1 MGDLLIAV
9 TAGIGATVTP
19 CVLPLYPGFL
29 AYLTAPG
36 AAAGAAPA
44 GTGTTGS
51 VARRPPPAV
60 AAILVWLG
68 VVVGM
73 VAIGALLAL
82 LSVSLG
88 SVLRVALPI
97 IDLVLIG
104 LGLLLLAG
112 RNPFA
117 RLPQAT
123 PRGLGSAGPMAG
135 SFVYGL
141 MFAPIAL
148 PCSGPFLIG
157 IFVASLTI
165 GDAAR
170 QLAFFGA
177 FGVGFGLPL
186 LALGLVGQARARD
199 LASAVI
205 RWERPLQLVMGV
217 ALVAVG
223 AWDLSVNLPQVLG

>member
-1 MGDLLIAV
+1 MGADLLVAL
-9 TAGIGATVTP
+9 TAGIGATITP

-29 AYLTAPG
+29 AYITAPAPLPAVGTATG
-36 AAAGAAPA
+36 ALVV
-44 GTGTTGS
+44 T
-51 VARRPPPAV
+51 ARRPPPAL
-60 AAILVWLG
+60 AAVLVWLG

-73 VAIGALLAL
+73 VIIGAILAV

-88 SVLRVALPI
+88 SVLRVLLPV
-97 IDLVLIG
+97 IDLVLIS
-104 LGLLLLAG
+104 LGVLLLLG

-117 RLPQAT
+117 RIPQ
-123 PRGLGSAGPMAG
+123 PSSSVPGAGPWAG
-135 SFVYGL
+135 SFLYGL

-170 QLAFFGA
+170 QLLFFA
-177 FGVGFGLPL
+177 VFGVGFGLPL
-186 LALGLVGQARARD
+186 LALGLVGQVRARSLARAA
-199 LASAVI
+199 L
-205 RWERPLQLVMGV
+205 RWERPLQLVLGA

-223 AWDLSVNLPQVLG
+223 LWDLSVNLPQVIG

>member
-1 MGDLLIAV
+1 MGADLLIALS
-9 TAGIGATVTP
+9 AGIGATITP

-29 AYLTAPG
+29 AYVTAPAAVTANG
-36 AAAGAAPA
+36 VVAARPSPAAA
-44 GTGTTGS
+44 
-51 VARRPPPAV
+51 AV
-60 AAILVWLG
+60 LVWLG

-73 VAIGALLAL
+73 VAIGAVLAL

-88 SVLRVALPI
+88 SVLRVLLPA
-97 IDLVLIG
+97 IDLLLIA
-104 LGLLLLAG
+104 LGVLLLLG

-117 RLPQAT
+117 RIPQPSAVV
-123 PRGLGSAGPMAG
+123 PGAGPLAG
-135 SFVYGL
+135 SFLYGL
-141 MFAPIAL
+141 LFAPMAL

-170 QLAFFGA
+170 QLLFFGA

-186 LALGLVGQARARD
+186 LVLGLLGHVRARD
-199 LASAVI
+199 LARAMV
-205 RWERPLQLVMGV
+205 RRERALQLILGV

-223 AWDLSVNLPQVLG
+223 AWDLSINLPRALA